1 MKIKT
6 EHYAILESAINDVLA
21 VHNAKG
27 ELMRCYESG
36 DFHKSE
42 AVKDLQ
48 KRFCFDVLFGTGLNK
63 FVCDELYPYMD
74 DNHLYTALKSICP
87 KVIKRY

>member
-6 EHYAILESAINDVLA
+6 EHYAILESAINDVLS
-21 VHNAKG
+21 VHNANG
-27 ELMRCYESG
+27 ELVRCYESG
-36 DFHKSE
+36 DFHKSD

-48 KRFCFDVLFGTGLNK
+48 KRFCFDVLFGAGLNK
-63 FVCDELYPYMD
+63 FVCSELYPYMD